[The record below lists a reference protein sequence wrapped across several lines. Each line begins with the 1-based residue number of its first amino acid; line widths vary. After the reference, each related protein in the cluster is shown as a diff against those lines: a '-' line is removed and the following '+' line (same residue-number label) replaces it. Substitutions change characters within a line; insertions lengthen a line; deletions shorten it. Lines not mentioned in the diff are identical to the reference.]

1 MLNIVKRADG
11 HHAYYTVITPVEAWA
26 FHHFGATRSSLYN
39 TLLTEQ
45 PYTFDA
51 DQCMIC
57 GARDYGPDG
66 YVYHRRGLCWQSD
79 SVLG

>member
-11 HHAYYTVITPVEAWA
+11 HHAYYTTPDGASA
-26 FHHFGATRSSLYN
+26 FHLFGATRSSLYN
-39 TLLTEQ
+39 ALLAEQ

-51 DQCMIC
+51 YQCMFC
-57 GARDYGPDG
+57 GSRDYGPDG
-66 YVYHRRGLCWQSD
+66 YLYHCWALCWQSD